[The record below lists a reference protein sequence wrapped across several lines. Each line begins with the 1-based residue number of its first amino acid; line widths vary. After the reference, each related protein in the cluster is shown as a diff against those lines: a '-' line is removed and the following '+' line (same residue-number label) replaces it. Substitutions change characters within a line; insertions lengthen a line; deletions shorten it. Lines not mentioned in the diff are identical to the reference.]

1 MATEKISIPV
11 ALAVGLGAII
21 GAGIFVL
28 SGTAIA
34 IAGGY
39 ALLAFLVVGIV
50 AILVGLEIGELSSL
64 MPNEVGASYSFVY
77 KAFGSELGFVT
88 GILLFF
94 SYATSISVIS
104 LGFGS
109 YLSSILALGNA
120 FNIPFAIILIFV
132 LSILNILGI
141 KKAAKSDA
149 VLVVIKVSILLLF
162 ILAALAISLSNKTF
176 SISNFSAPNNVVLSV
191 FSASVVIFFA
201 YSGFQSISTFTSR
214 IRGKNGA
221 AKAIILATVISLV
234 LYVLVVFSLLALMPA
249 SEYKISGDPLSFA
262 LKASHAPQWLFITVD
277 IGALIATTSATIAMI
292 LSSSRMLYQI
302 SKDKL
307 LPRIF
312 RKYNEESDVAVNSVI
327 ASAIIGVIMLFSGN
341 IYTIAAIS
349 NFGLLFSY
357 IMTSFALIHFRRSGY
372 KASFSMPLY
381 PYLTIITI
389 IFLFAFLFGM
399 PRESLLIG
407 AILIILLLAIYYMLK
422 EIKRKKPVMIKLFD

>member
-1 MATEKISIPV
+1 MAPEKISIPV

-39 ALLAFLVVGIV
+39 ALLAFVLVGIV
-50 AILVGLEIGELSSL
+50 AIFVGLEIGELSSL
-64 MPNEVGASYSFVY
+64 MPNEAGASYSFVY

-120 FNIPFAIILIFV
+120 FNIPFAILLIFV
-132 LSILNILGI
+132 LSFLNILGI

-149 VLVVIKVSILLLF
+149 VLVAIKVSILLLF
-162 ILAALAISLSNKTF
+162 IIAALAISLSNKTF
-176 SISNFSAPNNVVLSV
+176 STSNFSVPNNALLSV

-221 AKAIILATVISLV
+221 AKAIILATVISLI

-307 LPRIF
+307 LPKIF
-312 RKYNEESDVAVNSVI
+312 RRYNEESDVAVNSVI

-357 IMTSFALIHFRRSGY
+357 IMTSFALIHFRRSGSE
-372 KASFSMPLY
+372 ASFSMPLY

-399 PRESLLIG
+399 PKESLLIG

>member
-1 MATEKISIPV
+1 MAPEKISIPV

-39 ALLAFLVVGIV
+39 ALLAFVLVGIV
-50 AILVGLEIGELSSL
+50 AIFVGLEIGELSSL

-120 FNIPFAIILIFV
+120 FNIPFAILLIFV

-149 VLVVIKVSILLLF
+149 VLVAIKVSILLLF
-162 ILAALAISLSNKTF
+162 IIAALAISLSNKTF
-176 SISNFSAPNNVVLSV
+176 STSNFSVPNNALLSV

-221 AKAIILATVISLV
+221 TKAIILATVISLI

-307 LPRIF
+307 LPKIF

-357 IMTSFALIHFRRSGY
+357 IMTSFALIHFRRSGS

-399 PRESLLIG
+399 PKESLLIG

>member
-1 MATEKISIPV
+1 MAPEKISIPV

-39 ALLAFLVVGIV
+39 ALLAFVLVGIV
-50 AILVGLEIGELSSL
+50 AIFVGLEIGELSSL

-120 FNIPFAIILIFV
+120 FNIPFAILLIFV

-149 VLVVIKVSILLLF
+149 VLVAIKVSILLLF
-162 ILAALAISLSNKTF
+162 IIAALAISLSNKTF
-176 SISNFSAPNNVVLSV
+176 STSNFSVPNNALLSV

-221 AKAIILATVISLV
+221 AKAIILATVISLI

-307 LPRIF
+307 LPKIF

-357 IMTSFALIHFRRSGY
+357 IMTSFALIHFRRSGS

-381 PYLTIITI
+381 PYLVIITI

-399 PRESLLIG
+399 PKESLLIG

-422 EIKRKKPVMIKLFD
+422 EVKRKKPVMIKLFE

>member
-1 MATEKISIPV
+1 MAQEKISIPV

-39 ALLAFLVVGIV
+39 ALLAFLLVGIV
-50 AILVGLEIGELSSL
+50 AIFVGLEIGELSSL

-109 YLSSILALGNA
+109 YLSSILALGNV

-162 ILAALAISLSNKTF
+162 IVAALAISLSNKTF
-176 SISNFSAPNNVVLSV
+176 SISNFSAPNNDVLSV
-191 FSASVVIFFA
+191 FSASVIIFFA

-262 LKASHAPQWLFITVD
+262 LKASHAPRWLFITVD
-277 IGALIATTSATIAMI
+277 MGALIATTSATIAMI

-312 RKYNEESDVAVNSVI
+312 RKYNEEGDVAVNGVI
-327 ASAIIGVIMLFSGN
+327 VSAIIGVIMLFSGN

-357 IMTSFALIHFRRSGY
+357 IMTSFALMHFRRGGSE
-372 KASFSMPLY
+372 ASFSMPLY

-399 PRESLLIG
+399 PKESLLIG

-422 EIKRKKPVMIKLFD
+422 EVKRKKPVMIKLFD

>member
-1 MATEKISIPV
+1 MAPEKISIPV

-39 ALLAFLVVGIV
+39 ALLAFVLVGIV
-50 AILVGLEIGELSSL
+50 AIFVGLEMGELSSL

-109 YLSSILALGNA
+109 YLSSILALSNA
-120 FNIPFAIILIFV
+120 FNIPFAILLIFV

-149 VLVVIKVSILLLF
+149 VLVAIKVSILLLF
-162 ILAALAISLSNKTF
+162 IIAALAISLLNKTF
-176 SISNFSAPNNVVLSV
+176 SISNFSAPNNTILSI

-221 AKAIILATVISLV
+221 AKAIILATVISLI

-307 LPRIF
+307 LPKIF

-327 ASAIIGVIMLFSGN
+327 VSAIIGVIMLFSGN

-357 IMTSFALIHFRRSGY
+357 IMTSFALIHFRRSGS

-381 PYLTIITI
+381 PYLVIITI

-399 PRESLLIG
+399 PKESLLIG

-422 EIKRKKPVMIKLFD
+422 EVKRKKPVMIKLFD

>member
-39 ALLAFLVVGIV
+39 ALLAFVLVGIV
-50 AILVGLEIGELSSL
+50 AIFVGLEIGELSSL

-162 ILAALAISLSNKTF
+162 IVAALAISLSNKTF

>member
-1 MATEKISIPV
+1 MAPEKISIPV

-39 ALLAFLVVGIV
+39 ALLAFVLVGIV
-50 AILVGLEIGELSSL
+50 AIFVGLEIGELSSL

-88 GILLFF
+88 GTLLFF

-120 FNIPFAIILIFV
+120 FNIPFAILLIFV

-149 VLVVIKVSILLLF
+149 VLVAIKVSILLLF
-162 ILAALAISLSNKTF
+162 IIAALAISLSNKTF
-176 SISNFSAPNNVVLSV
+176 STSNFSVPNNALLSV

-221 AKAIILATVISLV
+221 AKAIILATVISLI

-262 LKASHAPQWLFITVD
+262 LKTSHAPQWLFITVD

-307 LPRIF
+307 LPKIF

-357 IMTSFALIHFRRSGY
+357 IMTSFALIHFRRSGSE
-372 KASFSMPLY
+372 ASFSTPLY

-399 PRESLLIG
+399 PKESLLIG

>member
-39 ALLAFLVVGIV
+39 ALLAFLLVGIV
-50 AILVGLEIGELSSL
+50 AIFVGLEIGELSSL

-221 AKAIILATVISLV
+221 AKAITLATVISLV

>member
-1 MATEKISIPV
+1 MAPEKISIPV

-39 ALLAFLVVGIV
+39 ALLAFVLVGIV
-50 AILVGLEIGELSSL
+50 AIFVGLEIGELSSL
-64 MPNEVGASYSFVY
+64 MPKEVGASYSFVY

-149 VLVVIKVSILLLF
+149 VLVAIKVSILLLF
-162 ILAALAISLSNKTF
+162 ILAALAISLLNKTF
-176 SISNFSAPNNVVLSV
+176 SISNFSAPNNALLSV

-214 IRGKNGA
+214 IKGKNGA

-262 LKASHAPQWLFITVD
+262 LKESHAPQWLFLTVD

-307 LPRIF
+307 LPKIF
-312 RKYNEESDVAVNSVI
+312 RKYNEESDVAVNSII

-357 IMTSFALIHFRRSGY
+357 IMTSFALIHFRRSGS

-381 PYLTIITI
+381 PYLVIITI

-399 PRESLLIG
+399 PKESLLIG

-422 EIKRKKPVMIKLFD
+422 EVKRKKPVMIKLFD

>member
-1 MATEKISIPV
+1 MAPEKISIPV

-39 ALLAFLVVGIV
+39 ALLAFVLVGIV
-50 AILVGLEIGELSSL
+50 AIFVGLEMGELSSL
-64 MPNEVGASYSFVY
+64 MPKEVGASYSFVY

-149 VLVVIKVSILLLF
+149 VLVAIKVSILLLF
-162 ILAALAISLSNKTF
+162 IIAALAISLSNKTF
-176 SISNFSAPNNVVLSV
+176 STSNFSVPNNAILSV

-221 AKAIILATVISLV
+221 AKAIILATVISLI

-307 LPRIF
+307 LPKIF

-357 IMTSFALIHFRRSGY
+357 IMASFALIHFRRSGS

-381 PYLTIITI
+381 PYLVIITI

-399 PRESLLIG
+399 PKESLLIG

-422 EIKRKKPVMIKLFD
+422 EVKRKKPVMIKLFD

>member
-1 MATEKISIPV
+1 MAPEKISIPV

-34 IAGGY
+34 LAGGY
-39 ALLAFLVVGIV
+39 ALLAFVLVGIV
-50 AILVGLEIGELSSL
+50 AIFVGLEMGELSSL

-149 VLVVIKVSILLLF
+149 VLVAIKVSILLLF

-176 SISNFSAPNNVVLSV
+176 SISNFSAPNNVMLSV

-221 AKAIILATVISLV
+221 AKAIMLATVISLV

-389 IFLFAFLFGM
+389 IFLFVFLFGM
-399 PRESLLIG
+399 PKESLLIG

>member
-221 AKAIILATVISLV
+221 AKAITLATVISLV

-262 LKASHAPQWLFITVD
+262 LKESHAPQWLFITVD

>member
-1 MATEKISIPV
+1 MAPEKISIPV

-39 ALLAFLVVGIV
+39 ALLAFVLVGIV
-50 AILVGLEIGELSSL
+50 AIFVGLEIGELSSL

-88 GILLFF
+88 GTLLFF

-120 FNIPFAIILIFV
+120 FNIPFAILLIFV

-149 VLVVIKVSILLLF
+149 VLVAIKVSILLLF
-162 ILAALAISLSNKTF
+162 IIAALAISLSNKTF
-176 SISNFSAPNNVVLSV
+176 STSNFSVPNNALLSV

-221 AKAIILATVISLV
+221 AKAIILATVISLI

-307 LPRIF
+307 LPKIF

-357 IMTSFALIHFRRSGY
+357 IMTSFALIHFRRSGSE
-372 KASFSMPLY
+372 ASFSTPLY

-399 PRESLLIG
+399 PKESLLIG

>member
-1 MATEKISIPV
+1 MAPEKISIPV

-39 ALLAFLVVGIV
+39 ALLAFVLVGIV
-50 AILVGLEIGELSSL
+50 AIFVGLEIGELSSL

-109 YLSSILALGNA
+109 YLSSILALSNA
-120 FNIPFAIILIFV
+120 FNIPFAILLIFV

-149 VLVVIKVSILLLF
+149 VLVAIKVSILLLF
-162 ILAALAISLSNKTF
+162 IIAALAISLSNKTF
-176 SISNFSAPNNVVLSV
+176 STSNFSVPNNALLSI

-201 YSGFQSISTFTSR
+201 YSGFQSISTLTSR

-221 AKAIILATVISLV
+221 AKAIILATVISLI

-307 LPRIF
+307 LPKIF

-357 IMTSFALIHFRRSGY
+357 IMASFALIHFRRSGSE
-372 KASFSMPLY
+372 ASFSMPLY

-399 PRESLLIG
+399 PKESLLIG

>member
-39 ALLAFLVVGIV
+39 ALLAFVLVGIV

-162 ILAALAISLSNKTF
+162 IVAALAISLSNKTF

-234 LYVLVVFSLLALMPA
+234 LYVLVVFSLLALMPS

-312 RKYNEESDVAVNSVI
+312 RKYNEESDVAVNSII

>member
-1 MATEKISIPV
+1 MAQEKISIPV

-39 ALLAFLVVGIV
+39 ALLAFLLVGIV
-50 AILVGLEIGELSSL
+50 AIFVGLEIGELSSL

-109 YLSSILALGNA
+109 YLSSILALGNV

-162 ILAALAISLSNKTF
+162 IVAALAISLSNKTF
-176 SISNFSAPNNVVLSV
+176 SISNFSAPNNDVLSV
-191 FSASVVIFFA
+191 FSASVIIFFA

-389 IFLFAFLFGM
+389 IFLFVFLFGM
-399 PRESLLIG
+399 PKESLLIG

>member
-39 ALLAFLVVGIV
+39 ALLAFLLVGIV
-50 AILVGLEIGELSSL
+50 AIFVGLEIGELSSL

>member
-1 MATEKISIPV
+1 MAPEKISIPV

-39 ALLAFLVVGIV
+39 ALLAFVLVGIV
-50 AILVGLEIGELSSL
+50 AIFVGLEISELSSL

-109 YLSSILALGNA
+109 YLSSILALSNA
-120 FNIPFAIILIFV
+120 FNIPFAILLIFV

-149 VLVVIKVSILLLF
+149 VLVAIKVSILLLF
-162 ILAALAISLSNKTF
+162 IIAALAISLSNKTF
-176 SISNFSAPNNVVLSV
+176 STSNFSVPNNALLSI

-201 YSGFQSISTFTSR
+201 YSGFQSISTLTSR

-221 AKAIILATVISLV
+221 AKAIILATVISLI

-307 LPRIF
+307 LPKIF
-312 RKYNEESDVAVNSVI
+312 RRYNEESDVAVNSVI

-357 IMTSFALIHFRRSGY
+357 IMASFALIHFRRSGSE
-372 KASFSMPLY
+372 ASFSTPLY

-399 PRESLLIG
+399 PKESLLIG

>member
-1 MATEKISIPV
+1 MAPEKISIPV

-39 ALLAFLVVGIV
+39 ALLAFVLVGIV
-50 AILVGLEIGELSSL
+50 AIFVGLEIGELSSL

-162 ILAALAISLSNKTF
+162 IVAALAISLSNKTF

-399 PRESLLIG
+399 PKESLLIG

>member
-34 IAGGY
+34 LAGGY
-39 ALLAFLVVGIV
+39 ALLAFVLVGIV
-50 AILVGLEIGELSSL
+50 AIFVGLEMGELSSL

-109 YLSSILALGNA
+109 YLSSILSLSNA

-149 VLVVIKVSILLLF
+149 VLVAIKVSILLLF

-176 SISNFSAPNNVVLSV
+176 SISNFSAPNNIVFSV

-357 IMTSFALIHFRRSGY
+357 IMASFALIHFRRSGSE
-372 KASFSMPLY
+372 ASFSMPLY

-389 IFLFAFLFGM
+389 VFLFAFLFGM
-399 PRESLLIG
+399 PKESLLIG